1 MSSYNFSSTWCP
13 QRAMLAHDDD
23 DSYSMGHGVGTH
35 KVKKFDFRGGL
46 LVFDHTYAC
55 LDGNPKLVILVNIM

>member
-1 MSSYNFSSTWCP
+1 
-13 QRAMLAHDDD
+13 MLAHDDD